1 MSKGETFHIVATRK
15 LGLAAW
21 MKMNGCELL
30 GFTRKEG
37 FTFKAM
43 DPLDVWV
50 VGYANSCC
58 SKHDAELINLRSMM
72 RST

>member
-1 MSKGETFHIVATRK
+1 MSQGETFHIVATRK

-37 FTFKAM
+37 FSFRSPDTM
-43 DPLDVWV
+43 DTWV

-58 SKHDAELINLRSMM
+58 SKHDKELISLRDMM
-72 RST
+72 KQ